1 VEEEGDNTEDEK
13 KAKELRKTW
22 GFRRSTLAQR
32 DGESLSDSQE
42 EKPMTRGRSS
52 FTLQI
57 MPRRSGRSTK
67 RSPHVQAFLAP
78 KSRSKKSSGS
88 PANSGSSSPTS
99 SRSTAGSPVKE
110 SKDKIDL
117 SSDSKGSS
125 RCDKDTVMKEEDSAL
140 KPMCG
145 SSEDDLPLKELQE
158 RLRKKKLEQQQMEA
172 RLGAVVEKSKV
183 TSENSTPVADDNKVN
198 DVKHQNKSENEGL
211 QDVAIVAAEDANT
224 DDKNQSLGCT
234 GNLLDHDY
242 AFQKRTG
249 CICGKNNF
257 DRVQVLCK
265 QCEEWIHGSCVG
277 LTVELA
283 LELEKDNKVYLCP
296 RCCPM
301 ESDDEDPHTKAK
313 DPEPAAKDPEPAEK
327 QSEPAT
333 TESERSA
340 KVSEPAEKETQPAP
354 HEPEPASVS
363 QKCVVVECSNNAL
376 AGSVYC
382 SNECIL
388 KHAAAALQSMRKD
401 GAKQQVK
408 GKDAVKGKGG
418 KGKRKVCSTSPGIRA
433 RRSTKKRPSPDFGP
447 QELTRVP
454 HRYILAQKSKAGKI
468 AKKSVAAAS
477 KDSKQ
482 AKESLPTDK
491 GKGNPQASV
500 TRTASEERSQEHSAA
515 EVAKAAA
522 KVDALK
528 HTVKPGMKPVVKHEM
543 GKTVVKQEA
552 SKTVLKHEV
561 AKTIFRPDKSVAGTP
576 GIKMEKPTAA
586 STAPKIEKA
595 AVASTSSSHQALPRS
610 VCFFGSVSKEK
621 ILHKETV
628 GPSGSHPASSHQK
641 NHPSVEQIRQNVRR
655 TLKDILAKRCSD
667 SDDLT
672 VAEEEL
678 VKVAGRIEKELFL
691 LFQATDS
698 RYKGKVRGLILNLKD
713 PKNQG
718 LFRRVLVGDMTAP
731 RLVRLSP
738 EELASRELALWRE
751 RDSSKMMKRE
761 SWESERRHR
770 HKVEVDMEES
780 PPHPDSEEAEESIP
794 EGCKAETAK
803 ADIMSSMLTDT
814 TDQHKAHL
822 FDLNCKICTGKVIS
836 IKLHPVPKTK
846 KMATSGWKKMVI
858 KKHSGRMPPP
868 SEETTAKKVKFSLP
882 TASSASP
889 TKRTDSTL
897 DRPTTHSLAEPTPI
911 ADVSSPIATPT
922 SQVSTQAMQDSPEE
936 PAEPVAVPAAVSGGT
951 PESSSASP
959 TSVAFTAAPLPAS
972 AAEVIK
978 EERSASPEPVKSPP
992 IISVPVTTNAQT
1004 KQNEQDCIKGDANK
1018 NNARL
1023 DSLWKGFINMHGV
1036 AKVVAKAYPVSGSM
1050 ANVAEELPDTIHVGG
1065 RILAK
1070 MVWDYVGK
1078 LKSSASKE
1086 VCIIRFHPATEEEA
1100 VAYISLYSYFNS
1112 RKRYGVVGNASR
1124 SLKDMYLIPLAAQD
1138 PIPHQLLPFDG
1149 PGLEPSRSHMLLGLV
1164 IKQKSKRRHQ
1174 GDSSEGGAEYEKSSR
1189 NSPEEKKGKY
1199 SYDTGESSYS
1209 QRRESKKHRHKYE
1222 DTNFGTTPP
1231 DFPPPPP
1238 PPPPPV
1244 AQSNLLTK
1252 LFSDKASE
1260 RPTTS
1265 ASQQPMMKPLEHI
1278 LKTLFGNKELP
1289 KETSK
1294 EPAFSALGSSSL
1306 PFSTKA
1312 GGFDSIIQ
1320 HFSGAADVK
1329 KLNDDR
1335 PYDPEDAYDPEDE
1348 TIFDEKKRV
1357 SGLGNPESLF
1367 NSGELQK
1374 HLPGEQDIAPKIKET
1389 AAPQSYLMA
1398 SRDPRQAA
1406 NRNQL
1411 GSSIPL
1417 PIFQIQEAVKPDV
1430 GKSSESSNFDVK
1442 SVVEAKPQELQVDL
1456 NFPAVSLEVTDKVD
1470 TPVEE
1475 VSTPEASEMTETVS
1489 EPKAIEESSPAVEDT
1504 TIEHQ
1509 KDPEATDEMSTAE
1522 VPQDTEPIIN
1532 ASSNEQEDA
1541 TPESGKSEQKMDA
1554 QSIPS
1559 FISDAP
1565 QNIQSISTFHRAVL
1579 PQQSNSED
1587 DIGLSSC
1594 DPETSMTES
1603 LYEEDNSS
1611 RNLSLADRHPSGLLI
1626 PIPDV
1631 SRDAPPPVSLVG
1643 PPLTIHGQQ
1652 RSVPPPLHL
1661 LRPPPP
1667 GHPSG
1672 MPHNVP
1678 PPGHPLGPPPGHM
1691 GLPPHGPPPTHPIV
1705 PPPNMIGHPPNM
1717 PPHLGP
1723 PPGHVGPPP
1732 LGPPPGQ
1739 LLGPPPF
1746 NRQGPPTQQGP
1757 PNSHPLGPPP
1767 GHVSG
1772 QPPHAPPLGQLGNLP
1787 PVHGQQHGLPVGHH
1801 LGPPPS
1807 HMAIRPPGPPHSAPY
1822 GMPQLGAPPP
1832 PGALPPQHFN
1842 MLPPRPPVSGHVGVP
1857 PTHIRG
1863 PPPGHASNPLPVRGP
1878 PPGHISGP
1886 PPRFPCGPPQEQGP
1900 PKIMPDNQPLHIP
1913 RSGAS
1918 TVPPPGFGSVPVSA
1932 HHGPLESR
1940 NRQIPSGFQ
1949 PVHQHDKPGQPFPQG
1964 PLLQPNLQ
1972 GPHSRRQTFPREEEE
1987 GMPWEKETP
1996 EDWERPKGKDREP
2009 EADVSKGGGNVSKEE
2024 PEKDTEPE
2032 NEPEKMREKP
2042 QERERGRDRDYHER
2056 EYYERERD
2064 YHERDRDR
2072 ERDKPRHRE
2081 RARDRSRSKVRDR
2094 RRDRSRSRDRDRRDK
2109 SRSRERE
2116 KVRERDRD
2124 RDRDRSRSRERDRHR
2139 GRDRSRSRERE
2150 RDRDRDRDRDRRS
2163 RSRERRRDRDREY
2176 SRSRSRDRDRDAG
2189 R

>member
-1 VEEEGDNTEDEK
+1 MADTDKSDAKFMSVTSTDQVSANAEKSATEDVNSQASDGRENKLESGSPVGGSKDPAELESMRGDASGGSESELQETASQPEENDEGVEEEGDNTEDEK

-125 RCDKDTVMKEEDSAL
+125 RCDKDTVMSENKEAASYFSEMSINKACRDKIAKIELTPLPTAILRKEEDSAL

-301 ESDDEDPHTKAK
+301 ESDDEDPHTKGPGLSAKPASKGESGDSKKYMGKLEQATEPLDPKRPRIRIQQEEPAKQPEPVAMDPEPAAKDPEPAANDPEPAANDPEPAAKDPEPAAKDPEPAAKDPESAAKDPESAAK

-418 KGKRKVCSTSPGIRA
+418 KVKDKKNKKKKKGLLDKSRDQSPAKHEKTPKSRLRSARADESST
-433 RRSTKKRPSPDFGP
+433 
-447 QELTRVP
+447 
-454 HRYILAQKSKAGKI
+454 QKSKAGKI

-528 HTVKPGMKPVVKHEM
+528 HTVKPGMKQATFKPFVKVEGKLNVKSDNAKQLMKHDIGKSVVKQEATKTLIKQDIYKPGTKLETSKPGFRPVVKHEM

-586 STAPKIEKA
+586 STTPKIEKA
-595 AVASTSSSHQALPRS
+595 AVASTSSSHQ
-610 VCFFGSVSKEK
+610 VSKEK

-822 FDLNCKICTGKVIS
+822 FDLNCKICTG
-836 IKLHPVPKTK
+836 
-846 KMATSGWKKMVI
+846 
-858 KKHSGRMPPP
+858 RMPPP

-992 IISVPVTTNAQT
+992 IISVPVVSQEIEP
-1004 KQNEQDCIKGDANK
+1004 Q

-1149 PGLEPSRSHMLLGLV
+1149 PVQNKCFETPDWILGSLSSQITEMPRPYRQPRSKNAH
-1164 IKQKSKRRHQ
+1164 
-1174 GDSSEGGAEYEKSSR
+1174 
-1189 NSPEEKKGKY
+1189 
-1199 SYDTGESSYS
+1199 
-1209 QRRESKKHRHKYE
+1209 
-1222 DTNFGTTPP
+1222 
-1231 DFPPPPP
+1231 
-1238 PPPPPV
+1238 
-1244 AQSNLLTK
+1244 LT
-1252 LFSDKASE
+1252 
-1260 RPTTS
+1260 RPTHTF
-1265 ASQQPMMKPLEHI
+1265 
-1278 LKTLFGNKELP
+1278 TR
-1289 KETSK
+1289 
-1294 EPAFSALGSSSL
+1294 ALDTRL
-1306 PFSTKA
+1306 T
-1312 GGFDSIIQ
+1312 
-1320 HFSGAADVK
+1320 
-1329 KLNDDR
+1329 
-1335 PYDPEDAYDPEDE
+1335 
-1348 TIFDEKKRV
+1348 
-1357 SGLGNPESLF
+1357 
-1367 NSGELQK
+1367 
-1374 HLPGEQDIAPKIKET
+1374 
-1389 AAPQSYLMA
+1389 
-1398 SRDPRQAA
+1398 
-1406 NRNQL
+1406 
-1411 GSSIPL
+1411 
-1417 PIFQIQEAVKPDV
+1417 FQIH
-1430 GKSSESSNFDVK
+1430 
-1442 SVVEAKPQELQVDL
+1442 L
-1456 NFPAVSLEVTDKVD
+1456 
-1470 TPVEE
+1470 
-1475 VSTPEASEMTETVS
+1475 
-1489 EPKAIEESSPAVEDT
+1489 
-1504 TIEHQ
+1504 H
-1509 KDPEATDEMSTAE
+1509 
-1522 VPQDTEPIIN
+1522 
-1532 ASSNEQEDA
+1532 
-1541 TPESGKSEQKMDA
+1541 
-1554 QSIPS
+1554 
-1559 FISDAP
+1559 
-1565 QNIQSISTFHRAVL
+1565 TFVF
-1579 PQQSNSED
+1579 S
-1587 DIGLSSC
+1587 
-1594 DPETSMTES
+1594 
-1603 LYEEDNSS
+1603 
-1611 RNLSLADRHPSGLLI
+1611 
-1626 PIPDV
+1626 
-1631 SRDAPPPVSLVG
+1631 
-1643 PPLTIHGQQ
+1643 
-1652 RSVPPPLHL
+1652 
-1661 LRPPPP
+1661 
-1667 GHPSG
+1667 
-1672 MPHNVP
+1672 
-1678 PPGHPLGPPPGHM
+1678 
-1691 GLPPHGPPPTHPIV
+1691 
-1705 PPPNMIGHPPNM
+1705 
-1717 PPHLGP
+1717 
-1723 PPGHVGPPP
+1723 
-1732 LGPPPGQ
+1732 
-1739 LLGPPPF
+1739 
-1746 NRQGPPTQQGP
+1746 
-1757 PNSHPLGPPP
+1757 
-1767 GHVSG
+1767 
-1772 QPPHAPPLGQLGNLP
+1772 
-1787 PVHGQQHGLPVGHH
+1787 
-1801 LGPPPS
+1801 
-1807 HMAIRPPGPPHSAPY
+1807 
-1822 GMPQLGAPPP
+1822 
-1832 PGALPPQHFN
+1832 
-1842 MLPPRPPVSGHVGVP
+1842 
-1857 PTHIRG
+1857 
-1863 PPPGHASNPLPVRGP
+1863 
-1878 PPGHISGP
+1878 
-1886 PPRFPCGPPQEQGP
+1886 
-1900 PKIMPDNQPLHIP
+1900 
-1913 RSGAS
+1913 
-1918 TVPPPGFGSVPVSA
+1918 
-1932 HHGPLESR
+1932 
-1940 NRQIPSGFQ
+1940 
-1949 PVHQHDKPGQPFPQG
+1949 
-1964 PLLQPNLQ
+1964 
-1972 GPHSRRQTFPREEEE
+1972 
-1987 GMPWEKETP
+1987 
-1996 EDWERPKGKDREP
+1996 
-2009 EADVSKGGGNVSKEE
+2009 
-2024 PEKDTEPE
+2024 
-2032 NEPEKMREKP
+2032 
-2042 QERERGRDRDYHER
+2042 
-2056 EYYERERD
+2056 
-2064 YHERDRDR
+2064 
-2072 ERDKPRHRE
+2072 
-2081 RARDRSRSKVRDR
+2081 
-2094 RRDRSRSRDRDRRDK
+2094 
-2109 SRSRERE
+2109 
-2116 KVRERDRD
+2116 
-2124 RDRDRSRSRERDRHR
+2124 
-2139 GRDRSRSRERE
+2139 
-2150 RDRDRDRDRDRRS
+2150 
-2163 RSRERRRDRDREY
+2163 
-2176 SRSRSRDRDRDAG
+2176 
-2189 R
+2189 

>member
-1 VEEEGDNTEDEK
+1 MRGDASGGSESELQETASQPEENDEGVEEEGDNTEDEK

-117 SSDSKGSS
+117 SSDGKGSS
-125 RCDKDTVMKEEDSAL
+125 KCDKDTVMSENKEAASYFSEMSINRACRDKIAKIELTPLPTAILRKEEDSAL

-172 RLGAVVEKSKV
+172 RLGAVVETSKV
-183 TSENSTPVADDNKVN
+183 TSVNSTPVADNKVN
-198 DVKHQNKSENEGL
+198 DVQHQNKSENEGL
-211 QDVAIVAAEDANT
+211 QDVAMVAAEDANT
-224 DDKNQSLGCT
+224 DDNNQSLGCT

-277 LTVELA
+277 ITVELA

-301 ESDDEDPHTKAK
+301 ESDDEDPHTKGPGLSAKPASKGDSLDSKKYMGKLEQATEPSDPKRPRIKIQQEEPAKEPEPAAK
-313 DPEPAAKDPEPAEK
+313 DPEPAAKLPEPVAKLPEPAAKLPEPVTNEPEPAAKLSEPVANDPEPAAKLPEPVAKAPEPVAKGPESAAKNPEPAAKHPEPVEKDPEPVAKDPEPAEK

-340 KVSEPAEKETQPAP
+340 KVSEPTEKETQPAP
-354 HEPEPASVS
+354 NEPEPASVS

-388 KHAAAALQSMRKD
+388 KHAAAALQSMRED
-401 GAKQQVK
+401 GAKQKDKK
-408 GKDAVKGKGG
+408 GKNAVKGKGG
-418 KGKRKVCSTSPGIRA
+418 KVKDKKNKKKKKGLLDKSRDQSPAKHEKMLKSKLRSAKDDKSST
-433 RRSTKKRPSPDFGP
+433 
-447 QELTRVP
+447 
-454 HRYILAQKSKAGKI
+454 QKSKAGKI
-468 AKKSVAAAS
+468 VKKSVAAAAAS

-500 TRTASEERSQEHSAA
+500 TRTASAERSQEHSAV

-528 HTVKPGMKPVVKHEM
+528 HTVKPGMKQATFKPILKVEGKLNVKSDNAKQLVKHDIGKSVVKQEATKPLIKQDISRPGTKLETSKPGFKPVVKHEM

-561 AKTIFRPDKSVAGTP
+561 GKTIFRPDKSVAGTP
-576 GIKMEKPTAA
+576 GVKVEKPTAA
-586 STAPKIEKA
+586 STAPKIEKT
-595 AVASTSSSHQALPRS
+595 AVASTSSSHQ
-610 VCFFGSVSKEK
+610 VSKEK

-628 GPSGSHPASSHQK
+628 APSGSHPASSHQK

-761 SWESERRHR
+761 SWELERRHR

-780 PPHPDSEEAEESIP
+780 PPHPDSEEAEESVP
-794 EGCKAETAK
+794 EGCKTETAK

-822 FDLNCKICTGKVIS
+822 FDLNCKICTG
-836 IKLHPVPKTK
+836 
-846 KMATSGWKKMVI
+846 
-858 KKHSGRMPPP
+858 RMPPP
-868 SEETTAKKVKFSLP
+868 SEEATAKKVKFSLP

-889 TKRTDSTL
+889 TKRTDSTM
-897 DRPTTHSLAEPTPI
+897 DRPTTHPLAEPTPI
-911 ADVSSPIATPT
+911 ADVSSPVATPA

-936 PAEPVAVPAAVSGGT
+936 PAAVSGGT
-951 PESSSASP
+951 PESVSASP
-959 TSVAFTAAPLPAS
+959 TLVAFTAVPLPAS
-972 AAEVIK
+972 AAEVIQ
-978 EERSASPEPVKSPP
+978 EERSASPEPVKPPP
-992 IISVPVTTNAQT
+992 IISVPVVSQEIEP
-1004 KQNEQDCIKGDANK
+1004 Q

-1023 DSLWKGFINMHGV
+1023 DSLWKGFVNMHGV

-1112 RKRYGVVGNASR
+1112 RKRYGVVGNASK

-1199 SYDTGESSYS
+1199 SYDAGESSYS

-1222 DTNFGTTPP
+1222 DTNVGMTPP

-1289 KETSK
+1289 KETPK
-1294 EPAFSALGSSSL
+1294 EPEKEKINLPFSAFGSSIL

-1320 HFSGAADVK
+1320 HFSGAADVN

-1357 SGLGNPESLF
+1357 SETTPYVTLESLIPGLGNPESLF

-1374 HLPGEQDIAPKIKET
+1374 RLPGEQDIAPKIKET

-1411 GSSIPL
+1411 ASSIPL

-1456 NFPAVSLEVTDKVD
+1456 NVSAKEVEVPIALPLPPAVSLEVTDKVD

-1475 VSTPEASEMTETVS
+1475 VSTPEASEMAETVS

-1504 TIEHQ
+1504 TVEHQ
-1509 KDPEATDEMSTAE
+1509 KDPEATDEEMSIAE
-1522 VPQDTEPIIN
+1522 VPQDTEPILN
-1532 ASSNEQEDA
+1532 KADKVQEDNPAVEESTENKTEEMSLEVSEDKDEVKEDDKDDLYDMEELFTSSENKDESVVEDADSASSNEQENA
-1541 TPESGKSEQKMDA
+1541 TPESGKSEQKMDT
-1554 QSIPS
+1554 QIIPS
-1559 FISDAP
+1559 FIS
-1565 QNIQSISTFHRAVL
+1565 
-1579 PQQSNSED
+1579 
-1587 DIGLSSC
+1587 
-1594 DPETSMTES
+1594 
-1603 LYEEDNSS
+1603 
-1611 RNLSLADRHPSGLLI
+1611 
-1626 PIPDV
+1626 
-1631 SRDAPPPVSLVG
+1631 
-1643 PPLTIHGQQ
+1643 
-1652 RSVPPPLHL
+1652 
-1661 LRPPPP
+1661 
-1667 GHPSG
+1667 
-1672 MPHNVP
+1672 
-1678 PPGHPLGPPPGHM
+1678 
-1691 GLPPHGPPPTHPIV
+1691 
-1705 PPPNMIGHPPNM
+1705 
-1717 PPHLGP
+1717 
-1723 PPGHVGPPP
+1723 
-1732 LGPPPGQ
+1732 
-1739 LLGPPPF
+1739 
-1746 NRQGPPTQQGP
+1746 
-1757 PNSHPLGPPP
+1757 
-1767 GHVSG
+1767 
-1772 QPPHAPPLGQLGNLP
+1772 
-1787 PVHGQQHGLPVGHH
+1787 
-1801 LGPPPS
+1801 
-1807 HMAIRPPGPPHSAPY
+1807 
-1822 GMPQLGAPPP
+1822 
-1832 PGALPPQHFN
+1832 
-1842 MLPPRPPVSGHVGVP
+1842 
-1857 PTHIRG
+1857 
-1863 PPPGHASNPLPVRGP
+1863 
-1878 PPGHISGP
+1878 
-1886 PPRFPCGPPQEQGP
+1886 
-1900 PKIMPDNQPLHIP
+1900 
-1913 RSGAS
+1913 
-1918 TVPPPGFGSVPVSA
+1918 
-1932 HHGPLESR
+1932 
-1940 NRQIPSGFQ
+1940 
-1949 PVHQHDKPGQPFPQG
+1949 
-1964 PLLQPNLQ
+1964 
-1972 GPHSRRQTFPREEEE
+1972 
-1987 GMPWEKETP
+1987 
-1996 EDWERPKGKDREP
+1996 
-2009 EADVSKGGGNVSKEE
+2009 
-2024 PEKDTEPE
+2024 
-2032 NEPEKMREKP
+2032 
-2042 QERERGRDRDYHER
+2042 
-2056 EYYERERD
+2056 
-2064 YHERDRDR
+2064 
-2072 ERDKPRHRE
+2072 
-2081 RARDRSRSKVRDR
+2081 
-2094 RRDRSRSRDRDRRDK
+2094 
-2109 SRSRERE
+2109 
-2116 KVRERDRD
+2116 
-2124 RDRDRSRSRERDRHR
+2124 
-2139 GRDRSRSRERE
+2139 
-2150 RDRDRDRDRDRRS
+2150 
-2163 RSRERRRDRDREY
+2163 
-2176 SRSRSRDRDRDAG
+2176 
-2189 R
+2189 

>member
-1 VEEEGDNTEDEK
+1 MADTDKSDAKFMSVTSTDQVSANAEKSATEDVNSQASDGRENKLESGSPVGGSKDPAELESMRGDASGGSESELQETASQPEENDEGVEEEGDNTEDEK

-125 RCDKDTVMKEEDSAL
+125 RCDKDTVMSENKEAASYFSEMSINKACRDKIAKIELTPLPTAILRKEEDSAL

-301 ESDDEDPHTKAK
+301 ESDDEDPHTKGPGLSAKPASKGESGDSKKYMGKLEQATEPLDPKRPRIRIQQEEPAKQPEPVAMDPEPAAKDPEPAANDPEPAANDPEPAAKDPEPAAKDPEPAAKDPESAAKDPESAAK

-418 KGKRKVCSTSPGIRA
+418 KVKDKKNKKKKKGLLDKSRDQSPAKHEKTPKSRLRSARADESST
-433 RRSTKKRPSPDFGP
+433 
-447 QELTRVP
+447 
-454 HRYILAQKSKAGKI
+454 QKSKAGKI

-528 HTVKPGMKPVVKHEM
+528 HTVKPGMKQATFKPFVKVEGKLNVKSDNAKQLMKHDIGKSVVKQEATKTLIKQDIYKPGTKLETSKPGFRPVVKHEM

-586 STAPKIEKA
+586 STTPKIEKA
-595 AVASTSSSHQALPRS
+595 AVASTSSSHQ
-610 VCFFGSVSKEK
+610 VSKEK

-822 FDLNCKICTGKVIS
+822 FDLNCKICTG
-836 IKLHPVPKTK
+836 
-846 KMATSGWKKMVI
+846 
-858 KKHSGRMPPP
+858 RMPPP

-992 IISVPVTTNAQT
+992 IISVPVVSQEIEP
-1004 KQNEQDCIKGDANK
+1004 Q

-1149 PGLEPSRSHMLLGLV
+1149 PGKPVTRSCHHLV
-1164 IKQKSKRRHQ
+1164 LTV
-1174 GDSSEGGAEYEKSSR
+1174 
-1189 NSPEEKKGKY
+1189 SPVHLY
-1199 SYDTGESSYS
+1199 P
-1209 QRRESKKHRHKYE
+1209 R
-1222 DTNFGTTPP
+1222 
-1231 DFPPPPP
+1231 
-1238 PPPPPV
+1238 
-1244 AQSNLLTK
+1244 SNLLRLHFLCSTSGFITVPRGSCDVHTSDLK
-1252 LFSDKASE
+1252 YAALYSSFAFLPSLNGKVGNLCNESFKIWKRCFTRCFLSLFHLFLNGLFSRWVLLYGSNFMLIITFACRLISVRASWC
-1260 RPTTS
+1260 
-1265 ASQQPMMKPLEHI
+1265 
-1278 LKTLFGNKELP
+1278 
-1289 KETSK
+1289 
-1294 EPAFSALGSSSL
+1294 
-1306 PFSTKA
+1306 
-1312 GGFDSIIQ
+1312 
-1320 HFSGAADVK
+1320 
-1329 KLNDDR
+1329 
-1335 PYDPEDAYDPEDE
+1335 
-1348 TIFDEKKRV
+1348 RV
-1357 SGLGNPESLF
+1357 S
-1367 NSGELQK
+1367 
-1374 HLPGEQDIAPKIKET
+1374 
-1389 AAPQSYLMA
+1389 
-1398 SRDPRQAA
+1398 
-1406 NRNQL
+1406 
-1411 GSSIPL
+1411 
-1417 PIFQIQEAVKPDV
+1417 V
-1430 GKSSESSNFDVK
+1430 
-1442 SVVEAKPQELQVDL
+1442 
-1456 NFPAVSLEVTDKVD
+1456 
-1470 TPVEE
+1470 
-1475 VSTPEASEMTETVS
+1475 
-1489 EPKAIEESSPAVEDT
+1489 
-1504 TIEHQ
+1504 
-1509 KDPEATDEMSTAE
+1509 
-1522 VPQDTEPIIN
+1522 
-1532 ASSNEQEDA
+1532 
-1541 TPESGKSEQKMDA
+1541 
-1554 QSIPS
+1554 
-1559 FISDAP
+1559 
-1565 QNIQSISTFHRAVL
+1565 
-1579 PQQSNSED
+1579 
-1587 DIGLSSC
+1587 
-1594 DPETSMTES
+1594 
-1603 LYEEDNSS
+1603 
-1611 RNLSLADRHPSGLLI
+1611 
-1626 PIPDV
+1626 
-1631 SRDAPPPVSLVG
+1631 
-1643 PPLTIHGQQ
+1643 
-1652 RSVPPPLHL
+1652 
-1661 LRPPPP
+1661 
-1667 GHPSG
+1667 
-1672 MPHNVP
+1672 NVQ
-1678 PPGHPLGPPPGHM
+1678 M
-1691 GLPPHGPPPTHPIV
+1691 
-1705 PPPNMIGHPPNM
+1705 
-1717 PPHLGP
+1717 
-1723 PPGHVGPPP
+1723 
-1732 LGPPPGQ
+1732 
-1739 LLGPPPF
+1739 F
-1746 NRQGPPTQQGP
+1746 
-1757 PNSHPLGPPP
+1757 
-1767 GHVSG
+1767 
-1772 QPPHAPPLGQLGNLP
+1772 
-1787 PVHGQQHGLPVGHH
+1787 
-1801 LGPPPS
+1801 
-1807 HMAIRPPGPPHSAPY
+1807 
-1822 GMPQLGAPPP
+1822 
-1832 PGALPPQHFN
+1832 
-1842 MLPPRPPVSGHVGVP
+1842 
-1857 PTHIRG
+1857 
-1863 PPPGHASNPLPVRGP
+1863 
-1878 PPGHISGP
+1878 
-1886 PPRFPCGPPQEQGP
+1886 
-1900 PKIMPDNQPLHIP
+1900 
-1913 RSGAS
+1913 
-1918 TVPPPGFGSVPVSA
+1918 
-1932 HHGPLESR
+1932 
-1940 NRQIPSGFQ
+1940 
-1949 PVHQHDKPGQPFPQG
+1949 
-1964 PLLQPNLQ
+1964 
-1972 GPHSRRQTFPREEEE
+1972 
-1987 GMPWEKETP
+1987 
-1996 EDWERPKGKDREP
+1996 
-2009 EADVSKGGGNVSKEE
+2009 
-2024 PEKDTEPE
+2024 
-2032 NEPEKMREKP
+2032 
-2042 QERERGRDRDYHER
+2042 
-2056 EYYERERD
+2056 
-2064 YHERDRDR
+2064 
-2072 ERDKPRHRE
+2072 
-2081 RARDRSRSKVRDR
+2081 
-2094 RRDRSRSRDRDRRDK
+2094 
-2109 SRSRERE
+2109 
-2116 KVRERDRD
+2116 
-2124 RDRDRSRSRERDRHR
+2124 
-2139 GRDRSRSRERE
+2139 
-2150 RDRDRDRDRDRRS
+2150 
-2163 RSRERRRDRDREY
+2163 
-2176 SRSRSRDRDRDAG
+2176 
-2189 R
+2189 